1 MERGVECIFASG
13 GGGIMSSERPEQNK
27 QVRKLMVAL
36 VK

>member
-13 GGGIMSSERPEQNK
+13 GGVMSSERPEQNK